1 MNSVNRLLSVSIV
14 LLSLFSPVVSFSQE
28 DHVSIKR
35 IVGDFYDITI
45 SGERDGESTNV
56 QRVITNRIKSIYN
69 YRLLLGDYPVLAIYA
84 FVESEGNSTTKNKY
98 SFTFQEELPG
108 IFYGINYYVIDNSAS
123 ISINDAELVDWLT
136 LDNMDREYDSHYDDG
151 YYFYPDLTASS
162 FDPQPDSAFTIHN
175 IKVEGVED
183 PVWATFKWDPGNLKF
198 ELQETG
204 FEQ

>member
-98 SFTFQEELPG
+98 SFTFQEEL
-108 IFYGINYYVIDNSAS
+108 
-123 ISINDAELVDWLT
+123 EW
-136 LDNMDREYDSHYDDG
+136 
-151 YYFYPDLTASS
+151 
-162 FDPQPDSAFTIHN
+162 
-175 IKVEGVED
+175 
-183 PVWATFKWDPGNLKF
+183 
-198 ELQETG
+198 
-204 FEQ
+204 